1 MVPAVAAVLFL
12 AGLISVPEGLW
23 QRVGLKNA
31 APALIL
37 SAATPAMDLPFVMQR
52 AVRLPF
58 LADPADPAR
67 VAARLPWSP
76 DWVQPGQRIVEVNG
90 TPVQNGTF
98 LPQLMA
104 AGVDLG
110 GVTELNVIFG
120 FENKPGG
127 DIVHKM
133 VNLPVVDQ
141 LQLADGLGFE
151 IESLAK
157 GTRTVVATLPQGAV
171 SPEDGGLRVGDVLLT
186 YAATGETLIK
196 DTALPEIL
204 QREAAKNVAT
214 YGFAV
219 QRDGG
224 VAVGSFTLP
233 GTD

>member
-12 AGLISVPEGLW
+12 AGLMSVPEEVWL
-23 QRVGLKNA
+23 RVGLKNA

-37 SAATPAMDLPFVMQR
+37 SAATPAIDLPFVMQR

-58 LADPADPAR
+58 MADPADPAR

-76 DWVQPGQRIVEVNG
+76 DWIQSGQRIVEVNG
-90 TPVQNGTF
+90 TPVQNGAS
-98 LPQLMA
+98 LPRLMA
-104 AGVDLG
+104 AGADLG
-110 GVTELNVIFG
+110 VVTELNVIFG
-120 FENKPGG
+120 FEDKPGG

-141 LQLADGLGFE
+141 VQLADGLAFE
-151 IESLAK
+151 IESSAK
-157 GTRTVVATLPQGAV
+157 GTRTVVTALPQDAV
-171 SPEDGGLRVGDVLLT
+171 SQEINGLRVGDVLLT
-186 YAATGETLIK
+186 YAATGETLVN
-196 DTALPEIL
+196 DAALTEIL